1 MKTPSEKSPTP
12 KFLEALAGKAHKAPP
27 LWLMRQAGRYL
38 AEYREVRAQAGSF
51 LNLCYNPA
59 LAAEVTIQPIRRFG
73 FDAAIIFSDIL
84 VVPHALGQHLEFR
97 EGEGPHLDP
106 ITGIADLSKL
116 SVEKAA
122 SALEVVYEAIYKTI
136 AGLEGRAPLIGF
148 CGAPWTVASYMVEG
162 HGSTDYK
169 AAKLLAYRQP
179 ETFGAILDL
188 LVEASSAYLI
198 GQVSAG
204 ARALQIFDS
213 WAGALA
219 DNDFEA
225 FVIEPTARIVK
236 NVKAAHPHTPIIGFP
251 RGSSAQYAEYVAKT
265 GVDALGC
272 DTAAPLKVM
281 AEMQGRLPVQGNLD
295 PLLLLAGGDAMERRV
310 RAILDFAVVQALHLQ
325 SWPRH
330 SSRNSRRECSAAD
343 RARSF
348 RRLTPSAQRASKTCT
363 RRPDVHLR
371 PSLGG
376 RHVRLAR
383 VFGFRI
389 VPASSGIRCR
399 SEIIGKR
406 GSKHVPTFPK
416 A

>member
-1 MKTPSEKSPTP
+1 MKTPAEKPNVKSPTNAAASNGMP
-12 KFLEALAGKAHKAPP
+12 KFLEALGGKAHKAPP
-27 LWLMRQAGRYL
+27 MWLMRQAGRYL

-51 LNLCYNPA
+51 LNLCYNPT

-106 ITGIADLSKL
+106 IKSIADLSKL
-116 SVEKAA
+116 SVAKAK
-122 SALEVVYEAIYKTI
+122 SRFELVYEAIDKTI

-169 AAKLLAYRQP
+169 AAKLLAYREP
-179 ETFGAILDL
+179 KTFDAILDL

-198 GQVSAG
+198 GQIDAG
-204 ARALQIFDS
+204 VRAVQIFDS

-225 FVIEPTARIVK
+225 FAIEPTARIVN
-236 NVKAAHPHTPIIGFP
+236 NVKAAHPSVPIIGFP
-251 RGSSAQYAEYVAKT
+251 RGSSPQYAEYAAKT

-272 DTAAPLKVM
+272 DTAAPLKLM
-281 AEMQGRLPVQGNLD
+281 AEMQGKLTVQGNLD

-310 RAILDFAVVQALHLQ
+310 KAILETLSPKPYVFNLGHGILPETPIENVEQLVKLV
-325 SWPRH
+325 
-330 SSRNSRRECSAAD
+330 
-343 RARSF
+343 RS
-348 RRLTPSAQRASKTCT
+348 
-363 RRPDVHLR
+363 
-371 PSLGG
+371 G
-376 RHVRLAR
+376 
-383 VFGFRI
+383 
-389 VPASSGIRCR
+389 
-399 SEIIGKR
+399 E
-406 GSKHVPTFPK
+406 
-416 A
+416 

>member
-1 MKTPSEKSPTP
+1 MKTSPETASQKEAP
-12 KFLEALAGKAHKAPP
+12 KFLQALSGKAHKAPP
-27 LWLMRQAGRYL
+27 MWLMRQAGRYL

-106 ITGIADLSKL
+106 IRSLKELSKL
-116 SVEKAA
+116 SVEKAKPA
-122 SALEVVYEAIYKTI
+122 FEIVYEAIHKTI

-162 HGSTDYK
+162 QGSKDYRET
-169 AAKLLAYRQP
+169 KLLAYREP
-179 ETFGAILDL
+179 EVFGAILDL

-198 GQVSAG
+198 GQVNAG

-225 FVIEPTARIVK
+225 FSIAPTAKIVK
-236 NVKAAHPHTPIIGFP
+236 NVKAVHPNVPIIGFP
-251 RGSSAQYAEYVAKT
+251 RGSSPQYEEYVAKT

-272 DTAAPLKVM
+272 DTSAPLKTM
-281 AEMQGRLPVQGNLD
+281 AACQNRLPVQGNLD

-310 RAILDFAVVQALHLQ
+310 NSILATLSGKPYVFNLGHGILPDTPTENVEKLI
-325 SWPRH
+325 
-330 SSRNSRRECSAAD
+330 
-343 RARSF
+343 
-348 RRLTPSAQRASKTCT
+348 RL
-363 RRPDVHLR
+363 
-371 PSLGG
+371 
-376 RHVRLAR
+376 VRVGA
-383 VFGFRI
+383 
-389 VPASSGIRCR
+389 
-399 SEIIGKR
+399 
-406 GSKHVPTFPK
+406 
-416 A
+416 

>member
-1 MKTPSEKSPTP
+1 
-12 KFLEALAGKAHKAPP
+12 
-27 LWLMRQAGRYL
+27 MRQAGRYL

-51 LNLCYNPA
+51 LNLCYNPE

-106 ITGIADLSKL
+106 ITSLKDLSKL
-116 SVEKAA
+116 SVEKAKGTF
-122 SALEVVYEAIYKTI
+122 EIVYEAIHKAI

-162 HGSTDYK
+162 QGSKDYRET
-169 AAKLLAYRQP
+169 KLLAYRHP
-179 ETFGAILDL
+179 EVFGAILDL
-188 LVEASSAYLI
+188 LVEASSIYLI
-198 GQVSAG
+198 GQVNAG

-225 FVIEPTARIVK
+225 YAIKPTARIVK
-236 NVKAAHPHTPIIGFP
+236 KVKAVHPNVPIIGFP
-251 RGSSAQYAEYVAKT
+251 RGSSPQYEEYVAKT

-272 DTAAPLKVM
+272 DTAAPLKTM
-281 AEMQGRLPVQGNLD
+281 AAMQGKLTVQGNLD

-310 RAILDFAVVQALHLQ
+310 KAILNALSQKPYVFNLGHGIL
-325 SWPRH
+325 PETPVE
-330 SSRNSRRECSAAD
+330 NVE
-343 RARSF
+343 
-348 RRLTPSAQRASKTCT
+348 RLI
-363 RRPDVHLR
+363 
-371 PSLGG
+371 
-376 RHVRLAR
+376 RL
-383 VFGFRI
+383 V
-389 VPASSGIRCR
+389 R
-399 SEIIGKR
+399 SE
-406 GSKHVPTFPK
+406 